1 MTATVARTA
10 NCAKSGTDDCV
21 GQNRRGSRLN
31 ADIMRISRDRF
42 PVKTAHH
49 LADITG
55 YSVRAC
61 ERWLSE
67 RVVIPGDALASLI
80 QSEWGRDFLAAVMTD
95 NTPRWW
101 MQLKAWMQAIDL
113 AAAERKHRRKLREL
127 LDDANQAPGA
137 AALLLQD
144 EDFYSGQPNPVRAL
158 AKGRVR

>member
-1 MTATVARTA
+1 MKATSAEA
-10 NCAKSGTDDCV
+10 PKIAKTGTDDSV
-21 GQNRRGSRLN
+21 GEDRRGRRLN
-31 ADIMRISRDRF
+31 ADLMRKSRDVF

-67 RVVIPGDALASLI
+67 SVVIPSDAMASLL

-95 NTPRWW
+95 YTPRWW
-101 MQLKAWMQAIDL
+101 LKLRAWIDAVDL

-144 EDFYSGQPNPVRAL
+144 EDFYSGQPYPVRSL
-158 AKGRVR
+158 ARRR

>member
-1 MTATVARTA
+1 MKATSAEA
-10 NCAKSGTDDCV
+10 PKNAKTDTDDIV
-21 GQNRRGSRLN
+21 GQSRRGSRLN
-31 ADIMRISRDRF
+31 ADVMRKSREVF

-61 ERWLSE
+61 ERWLSD
-67 RVVIPGDALASLI
+67 RVVIPSDALALLI

-101 MQLKAWMQAIDL
+101 LQLKAWIQAIDL

-127 LDDANQAPGA
+127 LDDANQAPYSA
-137 AALLLQD
+137 AQLLQD
-144 EDFYSGQPNPVRAL
+144 EPFYSGQPYPARSL
-158 AKGRVR
+158 ARRR

>member
-1 MTATVARTA
+1 MTVASARTA
-10 NCAKSGTDDCV
+10 EIAKTGTDDSV
-21 GQNRRGSRLN
+21 GQCRRGRRLN
-31 ADIMRISRDRF
+31 ADVMRKSRDVF
-42 PVKTAHH
+42 PVKTSHH

-80 QSEWGRDFLAAVMTD
+80 QSEWGREFLSAVMTD

-101 MQLKAWMQAIDL
+101 LQLKAWIGAVDF
-113 AAAERKHRRKLREL
+113 AAAERKQRRKLREL
-127 LDDANQAPGA
+127 LDDANQSPGA

-144 EDFYSGQPNPVRAL
+144 EAFYSGQPYPVRPL
-158 AKGRVR
+158 AQKYRR

>member
-1 MTATVARTA
+1 MTGSFARTTEM
-10 NCAKSGTDDCV
+10 AKTSSDDSV
-21 GQNRRGSRLN
+21 GLIRRGSRLN
-31 ADIMRISRDRF
+31 SDVMRKSREVF
-42 PVKTAHH
+42 PVKTALH
-49 LADITG
+49 LSDITG

-80 QSEWGRDFLAAVMTD
+80 QSEWGREFLAAVMTD

-101 MQLKAWMQAIDL
+101 LQLKAWIGAVDL

-144 EDFYSGQPNPVRAL
+144 EDFYSGQPYPARAL

>member
-1 MTATVARTA
+1 MKATSAEA
-10 NCAKSGTDDCV
+10 PKNAKNETDVIV
-21 GQNRRGSRLN
+21 GEHRRGRRLN
-31 ADIMRISRDRF
+31 SDLMRKSRDVF

-67 RVVIPGDALASLI
+67 SVVIPSDAMASLL

-95 NTPRWW
+95 YTPRWW
-101 MQLKAWMQAIDL
+101 LKLRAWIDAVDL

-127 LDDANQAPGA
+127 LDDANQAPGS

-144 EDFYSGQPNPVRAL
+144 EDFYSGQPYPARAL
-158 AKGRVR
+158 AKGRMR

>member
-1 MTATVARTA
+1 MKATSARTA
-10 NCAKSGTDDCV
+10 ENAKNETDAIV
-21 GQNRRGSRLN
+21 GEHRRGRRLN
-31 ADIMRISRDRF
+31 SDLMRKSRDVF

-67 RVVIPGDALASLI
+67 SVVIPSDAMASLL

-95 NTPRWW
+95 YTPRWW
-101 MQLKAWMQAIDL
+101 LKLRAWIDAVDL

-137 AALLLQD
+137 AAMLLQD
-144 EDFYSGQPNPVRAL
+144 EDFYSGQPYPARAL
-158 AKGRVR
+158 AKGRMR

>member
-1 MTATVARTA
+1 MHGLSGRKPKL
-10 NCAKSGTDDCV
+10 AKTDTDASGCRD
-21 GQNRRGSRLN
+21 RRGSRLN
-31 ADIMRISRDRF
+31 ADVMRASRGVF

-67 RVVIPGDALASLI
+67 SVVIPADALASLL
-80 QSEWGRDFLAAVMTD
+80 QSEWGRDFLSAVMTD

-101 MQLKAWMQAIDL
+101 LKLKVWMGAVDL

-127 LDDANQAPGA
+127 LDDANQAPGT

-144 EDFYSGQPNPVRAL
+144 EDFYASKLHPAHSIVR
-158 AKGRVR
+158 GRVK